1 MSVSFKDIDKGFK
14 ALEKRL
20 KEFKKSVIKVG
31 IQGQEAQVINDGVKV
46 VTYAAANE
54 FGTRSAGRN
63 RNVVIP
69 ERSFIRS
76 TADKKNGWKKEIERA
91 YNSIIDGKDT
101 ALAAIAKVGII
112 ARDDIKQTIT
122 DGVAPKNAESTI
134 RRKTVNGKRGDKT
147 LIDTGIMRN
156 SVSYKFA
163 DGDGN

>member
-1 MSVSFKDIDKGFK
+1 MAHLKDIDMGFK

-31 IQGQEAQVINDGVKV
+31 IQGSEAQKVNNGETV

-54 FGTRSAGRN
+54 FGTKNAGRN
-63 RNVVIP
+63 KNIVIP

-76 TADKKNGWKKEIERA
+76 TTDKKNYWKKEIDRA

-101 ALAAIAKVGII
+101 ALSAIAKVGII
-112 ARDDIKQTIT
+112 ARDDIKKTIT
-122 DGVAPKNAESTI
+122 DGVPPPNAESTKK
-134 RRKTVNGKRGDKT
+134 RKKSSHT
-147 LIDTGIMRN
+147 LIDTGIMRH

-163 DGDGN
+163 DDDGY